1 MAIDSERINQISEAL
16 DVSISTRHCPKQNN
30 LSVIIKGVERNTS
43 NIYEARRIL
52 LNLEEKI
59 EASIPESYKIPNP
72 PKIFDVNG
80 EYFRCVCV
88 RVCSPKNSIVFLS

>member
-1 MAIDSERINQISEAL
+1 LTFSLTEENMAIDSERINQISEAL

-43 NIYEARRIL
+43 NIYEARRLL

-59 EASIPESYKIPNP
+59 EACVPETYKIPNP
-72 PKIFDVNG
+72 PKIFDRNG
-80 EYFRCVCV
+80 KKKI
-88 RVCSPKNSIVFLS
+88 PKLISNG